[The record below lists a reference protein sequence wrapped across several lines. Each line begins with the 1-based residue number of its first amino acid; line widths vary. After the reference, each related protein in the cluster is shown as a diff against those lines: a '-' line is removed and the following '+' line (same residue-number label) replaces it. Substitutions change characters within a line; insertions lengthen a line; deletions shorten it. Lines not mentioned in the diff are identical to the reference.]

1 MHKLLLSL
9 SSFSQSSLLSTSPYT
24 LILSLYT
31 SLCAGNLSIGEM
43 KQVGCKM
50 QNIPF
55 GKHGLSGDVNAA
67 EEMIKEF
74 LPEDIKMCDVTY
86 PRYLNSLVQT
96 NLC

>member
-1 MHKLLLSL
+1 
-9 SSFSQSSLLSTSPYT
+9 
-24 LILSLYT
+24 
-31 SLCAGNLSIGEM
+31 M

-55 GKHGLSGDVNAA
+55 GKGGLSGDVNAA
-67 EEMIKEF
+67 EEMIKEY

-96 NLC
+96 HLH